1 MVSNNK
7 NQPAFFGYYLSVVHV
22 ILFSRQVRIRSDILQ
37 QLKDLKALSEEGIL
51 SESEFA
57 FQKQNLLQELKDL

>member
-1 MVSNNK
+1 M
-7 NQPAFFGYYLSVVHV
+7 
-22 ILFSRQVRIRSDILQ
+22 RSGILQ

-57 FQKQNLLQELKDL
+57 SQKQKLLQELKDL

>member
-1 MVSNNK
+1 M
-7 NQPAFFGYYLSVVHV
+7 
-22 ILFSRQVRIRSDILQ
+22 RSGILQ

-57 FQKQNLLQELKDL
+57 CQKQKLLQELKDL